1 MARAGN
7 LGGSFGF
14 DAVLAGIEDRGLR
27 RRPVTLTARDGP
39 VTAINGREV
48 VNFCSNDYLG
58 LASHPR
64 LVEAWC
70 RGARTWGTGA
80 GASPLVSGRYAVHE
94 ELEQELARITGR
106 ERALLFPDGFQANL
120 AVVSALVPVR
130 RGCVL
135 LDRLCHASLIDGA
148 ILSRAPFRR
157 FPHAD
162 AEGLRRRLQE
172 VTQPFCLVISES
184 VFSMDGDLAP
194 LADYAGLCREHG
206 ACLYVDDAHG
216 FGVLGERGRG
226 ALEQLSLGQTE
237 APLMMATFGKA
248 LGLAGAFV
256 AGPAVLI
263 ETLVQRARPYI
274 YSTAMPPALAAAVLE
289 SLHIV
294 AEEKHRRAHLQKL
307 IRRFRAEAE
316 RLGLPL
322 LPSATPIQPLLL
334 GTSQRAVMT
343 SEKLLQQGFYVAAI
357 RPPTVPEGSARL
369 RISLTTGH
377 TPAQVDGL
385 LQGLQQT
392 LGALA
397 V

>member
-7 LGGSFGF
+7 LGGGYGF
-14 DAVLAGIEDRGLR
+14 DAVLADIEGRDLR
-27 RRPVTLTARDGP
+27 RRPATLAARDGP
-39 VTAINGREV
+39 VITINDREA

-64 LVEAWC
+64 LIEAWC

-120 AVVSALVPVR
+120 AVVSALVPAVR
-130 RGCVL
+130 GRVL
-135 LDRLCHASLIDGA
+135 LDRLCHASLIDGV

-162 AEGLRRRLQE
+162 VGALQRRLQE
-172 VTQPFCLVISES
+172 VTPPFCLVISES

-194 LADYAGLCREHG
+194 LDDYAGLCREYG

-237 APLMMATFGKA
+237 VPLLMATFGKA

-263 ETLVQRARPYI
+263 ETLVQCARPYI

-294 AEEKHRRAHLQKL
+294 AEEKHRRVHLQAL
-307 IRRFRAEAE
+307 IQRFRSEAE

-334 GTSQRAVMT
+334 GTSRRALET

-369 RISLTTGH
+369 RITLTAGH

-385 LQGLQQT
+385 LQALQQA

-397 V
+397 A

>member
-7 LGGSFGF
+7 LDGGFGF

-27 RRPVTLTARDGP
+27 RRPVTLDARDGP
-39 VTAINGREV
+39 ATVINGREV

-70 RGARTWGTGA
+70 RGAKAWGTGA

-120 AVVSALVPVR
+120 AVVSALVPAR

-157 FPHAD
+157 FTHAD

-216 FGVLGERGRG
+216 FGVLGEGGRG

-307 IRRFRAEAE
+307 IQHFRSEAE
-316 RLGLPL
+316 RLGLSL
-322 LPSATPIQPLLL
+322 LPSTTPIQPLLL
-334 GTSQRAVMT
+334 GTSQRAVMA

-369 RISLTTGH
+369 RIALTAGH

-385 LQGLQQT
+385 LQA

-397 V
+397 A

>member
-7 LGGSFGF
+7 LGGGYGF
-14 DAVLAGIEDRGLR
+14 DAVLADIEGRGLR
-27 RRPVTLTARDGP
+27 RRPATLTARDGP
-39 VTAINGREV
+39 VITINDREA

-64 LVEAWC
+64 LIEAWC

-120 AVVSALVPVR
+120 AVVSALVPTVR
-130 RGCVL
+130 GRVL
-135 LDRLCHASLIDGA
+135 LDRLCHASLIDGV

-162 AEGLRRRLQE
+162 TGALRRRLQE
-172 VTQPFCLVISES
+172 VTPPFCLVISES

-194 LADYAGLCREHG
+194 LDDYAGLCREYG

-237 APLMMATFGKA
+237 VPLLMATFGKA

-263 ETLVQRARPYI
+263 ETLVQCARPYI

-289 SLHIV
+289 ALHIV
-294 AEEKHRRAHLQKL
+294 AEEKHRRAHLQAL
-307 IRRFRAEAE
+307 IQRFRSEAE
-316 RLGLPL
+316 RMGLPL

-334 GTSQRAVMT
+334 GTSRRALET
-343 SEKLLQQGFYVAAI
+343 SEKLLQQGYYVAAI
-357 RPPTVPEGSARL
+357 RPPTVPKGSARL
-369 RISLTTGH
+369 RITLTAGH

-385 LQGLQQT
+385 LQALQQA

-397 V
+397 A